1 VVLAAIPFGVG
12 IGLSLGLLGGGGSVL
27 AVPVLVYILGQN
39 VHQATSVS
47 LVVVTAAA
55 LVGGVR
61 HARDGHVCWRH
72 ALAFTAAAVPGAFVG
87 TALGQAVSGSTL
99 IAAFAL
105 IMFAAAGAMWR
116 KAIAGA
122 RAGASD
128 TPAASCPPPRLA
140 RGLAAGSLMGLMTGF
155 FGVGGGF
162 LIVPTLTLALAF
174 AMRPAVGTSLAIIT
188 ATSVIALAAH
198 LAAGRTL
205 DLSVTIA
212 MIAPVIAGA
221 LAGGHLARRLP
232 QRLLGTGF
240 ATFVVLVGAYLL
252 VSTTVLGGPPGG

>member
-1 VVLAAIPFGVG
+1 MVLAAIPFGVG

-27 AVPVLVYILGQN
+27 AVPVVVYILGQN

-128 TPAASCPPPRLA
+128 TPAPSC
-140 RGLAAGSLMGLMTGF
+140 
-155 FGVGGGF
+155 
-162 LIVPTLTLALAF
+162 
-174 AMRPAVGTSLAIIT
+174 
-188 ATSVIALAAH
+188 
-198 LAAGRTL
+198 
-205 DLSVTIA
+205 
-212 MIAPVIAGA
+212 
-221 LAGGHLARRLP
+221 
-232 QRLLGTGF
+232 
-240 ATFVVLVGAYLL
+240 
-252 VSTTVLGGPPGG
+252 STTVLGGPPES